1 MDPIKLGLYLL
12 AILTSLGC
20 TVLLTREYLARRI
33 RLLLWSA
40 ICFVGL
46 TVNNLFLF
54 VDRVL
59 YPGIDLRPIRLG
71 ASLLGMMFLLYGFV
85 WESESK

>member
-1 MDPIKLGLYLL
+1 MDPVKLGLYLL
-12 AILTSLGC
+12 AIVTSLGC
-20 TVLLTREYLARRI
+20 TILLTREYLARRL

-46 TVNNLFLF
+46 TVNNLVLV

-59 YPGIDLRPIRLG
+59 YPNVDLRPVRLG
-71 ASLLGMMFLLYGFV
+71 AALVGMVFLLYGFV
-85 WESESK
+85 WEAEQK